1 VSKAHEDL
9 FEAMFSSFQTP
20 SIAKVNDL
28 VHDGWG
34 EVFGV
39 ATNNNSFE
47 NEDVTIELEGL
58 GLLIANVIG
67 SATY

>member
-1 VSKAHEDL
+1 VSRAHEDL
-9 FEAMFSSFQTP
+9 FEAMLSSFQTP

-34 EVFGV
+34 EVFGAV
-39 ATNNNSFE
+39 TNNNSFE

-58 GLLIANVIG
+58 GVLPAIVIG

>member
-1 VSKAHEDL
+1 MSRTHEDL
-9 FEAMFSSFQTP
+9 FEATLSSFQTP
-20 SIAKVNDL
+20 SIAKANDL

-34 EVFGV
+34 EVFGDV
-39 ATNNNSFE
+39 TNNNSFE

-58 GLLIANVIG
+58 GLLLANVIG